1 MPVYIHPIETIV
13 PDNFYKQEFTRD
25 LLKQSLN
32 GNDKME
38 RVHQRV
44 YAQSGI
50 EKRHSVVP
58 DFNLNGEAP
67 LFWDQHGS
75 ILDEQPGT
83 ERRNRHY
90 IKHARKMFSEVSRK
104 ALDSSPFE
112 PSDVTHV
119 ITVSCTGFFAPGPEY
134 FVVKDLGL
142 RSSTQRFHLGFMG
155 CFGAFPA
162 LRMAESIC
170 NADPEA
176 VVLISVVELCTLHMQ
191 PREDMDGI
199 LSNSVFADG
208 GAGVVLS
215 SAKKG
220 ALQIKG
226 LMSDLT
232 DEGEEDMAWEL
243 SDQGFNMVLSSYVP
257 KIIEAQI
264 KDTLVQ
270 QLADH
275 QTQIEEINHWAIH
288 PGGRSILD
296 KIEKSLEFSDDQLAS
311 SRKILRE
318 YGNMSSA
325 TVLFVMKEISENQ
338 ITPGETMMAMAFGP
352 GLTIESGLFQSCD
365 DQIQS

>member
-1 MPVYIHPIETIV
+1 MPVYLHPIETIV
-13 PDNFYKQEFTRD
+13 PDNYYKQNFTRD
-25 LLKQSLN
+25 ILEQSLN
-32 GNDKME
+32 GNGKMK
-38 RVHQRV
+38 RVHNRV

-50 EKRHSVVP
+50 EKRHTVVP
-58 DFNLNGEAP
+58 DFNSNGEAP
-67 LFWDQHGS
+67 LFWDQSGN
-75 ILDEQPGT
+75 ILDNQPGT

-90 IKHARKMFSEVSRK
+90 IKHARKLFSEVSRK

-112 PSDVTHV
+112 PAEVTHV

-142 RSSTQRFHLGFMG
+142 HNSTQRFHLGFMG

-170 NADPEA
+170 TADPEA
-176 VVLISVVELCTLHMQ
+176 VVLISAVELCTLHMQ
-191 PREDMDGI
+191 LREDMDGI

-208 GAGVVLS
+208 GAGLVVS
-215 SAKKG
+215 GAQKG
-220 ALQIKG
+220 ELQIKG
-226 LMSDLT
+226 LMNDLT

-243 SDQGFNMVLSSYVP
+243 GDQGFNMVLSSYVP

-264 KDTLVQ
+264 KDTLAN

-275 QTQIEEINHWAIH
+275 QTEIENINHWAVH

-296 KIEKSLEFSDDQLAS
+296 KIENSLELSEDQLAS

-325 TVLFVMKEISENQ
+325 TVLFVMKDICENL
-338 ITPGETMMAMAFGP
+338 IKPGETMMAMAFGP
-352 GLTIESGLFQSCD
+352 GLTIECGLFQSCD
-365 DQIQS
+365 D